1 MKAIV
6 FGGSGMIG
14 QGVTLECLDDGTVSP
29 VTVVGRSPCGLE
41 HAKVREVLHRD
52 FFDYS
57 AIRDELAGHDACF
70 FCLGVS
76 AAGKS
81 EAEYT
86 QLTFDLTTAAAEA
99 VLQASPSVVF
109 CYVSGA
115 GTDST
120 ERGRT
125 MWARVKG
132 RTENRLLGMP
142 FRAAYMFRP
151 GYIQPLR
158 GVRSKTPLYQALY
171 TVAAPLYPVWKR
183 LFPDAVTTT
192 VNVGKAMIRVV
203 RDEYPRRIVE
213 TRDINMLA
221 GERKG

>member
-1 MKAIV
+1 MRAIV

-14 QGVTLECLDDGTVSP
+14 QGVTLECLDDGTVSA

-41 HAKVREVLHRD
+41 HPKLREVLHRD

-76 AAGKS
+76 AAGKG
-81 EAEYT
+81 EAEYSR
-86 QLTFDLTTAAAEA
+86 LTHDLTLAAADA
-99 VLQASPSVVF
+99 LVKASPDVIF

-115 GTDST
+115 GTDGS
-120 ERGRT
+120 EQGRT

-132 RTENRLLGMP
+132 RTENDLLGLP
-142 FRAAYMFRP
+142 FRAAFMFRP
-151 GYIQPLR
+151 GYVQPLR
-158 GVRSKTPLYQALY
+158 GVRSKTPVYQALY

-203 RDEYPRRIVE
+203 RDGYPRPIVE

-221 GERKG
+221 GERMG